1 MIDYNKIERRGLYK
15 LFLSI
20 LLKQEREA
28 IKVKQKHK
36 RELSLHTMMIPS
48 VALLLCF
55 SYLPMAGIVIA
66 FQKFIPAKGL
76 FGDQKWIGFD
86 NFEYIF
92 KLPNFS
98 SVLWNTLSIAAMKIF
113 FNLLIPI
120 IVSILVNEVKNNRLK
135 KGIQTAIYLPHFLS
149 WVVLGGIFIDLLAPG
164 EGLVNKMIVALGGDP
179 IFFLGDNKWFPT
191 TLVVT
196 EVWKAFG
203 YGTIVYLA
211 AITGIDPSLYE
222 AAQVD
227 GAGRWRQTWHITLPG
242 MRMVIVLLMVLSL
255 GNVLNAGFDQVFN
268 LYSPPVY
275 ASGDIIDTFVYRIGL
290 LEAQFGVATAVGLF
304 KSVISLVLVSTS
316 YWLAMKF
323 ADYQLF

>member
-1 MIDYNKIERRGLYK
+1 MKH
-15 LFLSI
+15 
-20 LLKQEREA
+20 KQ
-28 IKVKQKHK
+28 K
-36 RELSLHTMMIPS
+36 RELSLHMMMIPS
-48 VALLLCF
+48 VVLLLCF

-76 FGDQKWIGFD
+76 FGDQKWIGFE

-92 KLPNFS
+92 NLPNFS
-98 SVLWNTLSIAAMKIF
+98 SVLRNTLVIAVAKII

-120 IVSILVNEVKNNRLK
+120 IVAILINEVKKNNIKRC
-135 KGIQTAIYLPHFLS
+135 IQTAIYLPHFLS

-164 EGLVNKMIVALGGDP
+164 EGLVNQMIVALGGEP
-179 IFFLGDNKWFPT
+179 IFFLGDNKWFPI

-196 EVWKAFG
+196 EVWKSFG

-227 GAGRWRQTWHITLPG
+227 GAGRLRQTWHITLPG

-304 KSVISLVLVSTS
+304 KSAISLVLVSTS
-316 YWLAMKF
+316 YGLAIKF